1 MTKLL
6 ITFVVLTCGAALI
19 GCHKKNRGGGG
30 IYPRGST
37 SVAAPIPTV
46 PPAPNVPPP
55 APPSSPES
63 TPTPTASPSPT
74 PSTWSIPSS
83 PADSSRSTSPE
94 TPIWIDQERDES

>member
-6 ITFVVLTCGAALI
+6 VTFVVLTCGAALI

-37 SVAAPIPTV
+37 SVSAPIPTA

-55 APPSSPES
+55 APESPVFEPIS
-63 TPTPTASPSPT
+63 PDPSPY
-74 PSTWSIPSS
+74 STSS
-83 PADSSRSTSPE
+83 DSSRSTSPE

>member
-6 ITFVVLTCGAALI
+6 ITFVALTCGAALI

-37 SVAAPIPTV
+37 SVSAPIPTA

-55 APPSSPES
+55 EPQASPTPPPSPC
-63 TPTPTASPSPT
+63 PSPT
-74 PSTWSIPSS
+74 PSVWSIPSS
-83 PADSSRSTSPE
+83 PSDSSRSTSPE

>member
-6 ITFVVLTCGAALI
+6 VTFVILTCGAALI

-30 IYPRGST
+30 IFPRGST
-37 SVAAPIPTV
+37 SVASPIPTA

-55 APPSSPES
+55 APPESPVFEPISPVPSSY
-63 TPTPTASPSPT
+63 SPS
-74 PSTWSIPSS
+74 SE
-83 PADSSRSTSPE
+83 SSRSTSPE

>member
-6 ITFVVLTCGAALI
+6 VTFVVLTCGAALI

-30 IYPRGST
+30 IFPRGST
-37 SVAAPIPTV
+37 SVSAPIPTA

-55 APPSSPES
+55 ASPSSQMPSPETPPSP
-63 TPTPTASPSPT
+63 
-74 PSTWSIPSS
+74 WSAPSS
-83 PADSSRSTSPE
+83 ASDSSRCTSPE

>member
-6 ITFVVLTCGAALI
+6 VTFVVLTCSAALI

-30 IYPRGST
+30 GIFPRGST
-37 SVAAPIPTV
+37 SVAAPIPTA

-55 APPSSPES
+55 APSASPVSEPISPATPPSPWSAPSS
-63 TPTPTASPSPT
+63 AS
-74 PSTWSIPSS
+74 
-83 PADSSRSTSPE
+83 DSSRSTSPE

>member
-6 ITFVVLTCGAALI
+6 ITFVAITCGAALI

-37 SVAAPIPTV
+37 SVSAPIPTA
-46 PPAPNVPPP
+46 PPAPNVPP
-55 APPSSPES
+55 
-63 TPTPTASPSPT
+63 PTPTASPSPT